1 MSCLPDLRRD
11 PVSPIAKFCEQVQKR
26 LVQFIAPAAAPPMN
40 DLLPDGLEF
49 QHQSIAQMDIQILKR
64 YAVDEV
70 GLQVGK
76 GLEIRLQRTGI
87 IDTP

>member
-1 MSCLPDLRRD
+1 
-11 PVSPIAKFCEQVQKR
+11 
-26 LVQFIAPAAAPPMN
+26 MN